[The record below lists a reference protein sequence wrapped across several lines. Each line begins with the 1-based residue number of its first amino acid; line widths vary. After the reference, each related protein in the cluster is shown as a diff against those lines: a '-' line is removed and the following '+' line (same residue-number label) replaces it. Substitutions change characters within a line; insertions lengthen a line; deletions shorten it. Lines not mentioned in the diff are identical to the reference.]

1 MAKIQRG
8 EVFMN
13 QEARKVVNIVSPLL
27 TDTTN
32 AIICDYGHSHNS
44 MTYALICN
52 EEHARRRRVMENIK
66 KGLYRQE
73 EIL

>member
-1 MAKIQRG
+1 MVKIQRG
-8 EVFMN
+8 ESFIN
-13 QEARKVVNIVSPLL
+13 KEARKVVNVVSPLL
-27 TDTTN
+27 TDTLN
-32 AIICDYGHSHNS
+32 AVICDYGHSHNS

-52 EEHARRRRVMENIK
+52 EEFAMRRSVMENIK